1 MSRLLVWV
9 WVVLWVDGVEGQYVV
24 PGSRGGWKRS
34 RSSLSSFDDG
44 NDGYVDLVDLDQLV
58 G

>member
-1 MSRLLVWV
+1 MWV